1 VDWAGTGALYR
12 HGEALLPK
20 IVHRPARGARAA
32 FLAVAVVTTL
42 GLAQTVAAAGP
53 LGAQV
58 PAAKGKGVIG
68 STSSTIAL
76 TGFGFGHGHGMGQ
89 WGAYG
94 YASVYGWSY
103 QQILA
108 HYYGGTRLGPLPS
121 PEPEVT
127 VDLTELDNRSPIAS
141 ALPGRQLVVTWPG
154 GGSLSAPAVEVTRSG
169 GALVVSSGPGCAG
182 PWRAVTTATAAVTVA
197 SAGPAGPVDGSS
209 TTPPAA
215 GLSGSELTACLPGTG
230 QRVYQGALV
239 VGLSGQTENVLPLE
253 DYVDGVVAAESPPVW
268 ANMGGEAA
276 LEAQAV
282 AARSVAVALVAAS
295 GAICDTTSCQVYKGL
310 PDQYGMTADGAV
322 RATAGEVL
330 YCEAGSSCGP
340 AGSVAV
346 TEYSSSTGGY
356 TAGGAFPAVADL
368 GDSVS
373 ANPVHTWS
381 ALIPLAK
388 LEATFPSVG
397 AVEQVQ
403 VTQRNGLGQIGGRV
417 DELKVVG
424 DAGAVNLTG
433 DQFAADFNLYS
444 DWFAVAG
451 APPASTTSIT
461 TTMPGTTTGTNGA
474 TNSGAAT
481 SGAATN
487 GAATKRAGPT
497 TSTSGG
503 KQKSSP
509 IGGSPLRLGNGYW
522 VVNSNGYVA
531 AFGAATSYG
540 TAAGTSLEGIVTSMA
555 ATPDNRGYWLLGS
568 NGGVLAFGD
577 ASWYGSASKLH
588 LAKRVIGMAPTP
600 NGRGYWLV
608 ASDGGIFAYGN
619 AHFYGS
625 TGGEALQKPIVN
637 IAATPDG
644 HGYWLV
650 SSDGGIF
657 AFGDARF
664 YGSADTIHLKKKIVG
679 IVPSADGRGYFLV
692 GKDGG
697 VFAFG
702 DARFLG
708 SLPGKQI
715 AAKVAAVTPTNN
727 GRGYYVVATN
737 GRVFAFGAATP
748 ARQLEGAGLSLAGAV
763 AIVGYRLPG

>member
-1 VDWAGTGALYR
+1 
-12 HGEALLPK
+12 
-20 IVHRPARGARAA
+20 
-32 FLAVAVVTTL
+32 
-42 GLAQTVAAAGP
+42 
-53 LGAQV
+53 
-58 PAAKGKGVIG
+58 
-68 STSSTIAL
+68 
-76 TGFGFGHGHGMGQ
+76 M
-89 WGAYG
+89 
-94 YASVYGWSY
+94 
-103 QQILA
+103 
-108 HYYGGTRLGPLPS
+108 
-121 PEPEVT
+121 
-127 VDLTELDNRSPIAS
+127 
-141 ALPGRQLVVTWPG
+141 
-154 GGSLSAPAVEVTRSG
+154 SAPAVEVTRSD
-169 GALVVSSGPGCAG
+169 GAQVIASGPGCAG
-182 PWRAVTTATAAVTVA
+182 PWRAVATTTAPVTVA
-197 SAGPAGPVDGSS
+197 SAGLAGPATNPADGAAS
-209 TTPPAA
+209 TAPAA
-215 GLSGSELTACLPGTG
+215 SPSGSELEACLPGTG
-230 QRVYQGALV
+230 QRVYQGDLV
-239 VGLSGQTENVLPLE
+239 VGPSGQTDDVLPLE
-253 DYVDGVVAAESPPVW
+253 EYVDGVVAAESPPVW

-310 PDQYGMTADGAV
+310 PDQYGMTADSAV

-330 YCEAGSSCGP
+330 YCETGSSCGP

-356 TAGGAFPAVADL
+356 TAGGAFPAVPDL

-373 ANPVHTWS
+373 ANPVHTWN
-381 ALIPLAK
+381 AQIPLDQV
-388 LEATFPSVG
+388 EATFPSVG
-397 AVEQVQ
+397 AVEQVE

-424 DAGAVNLTG
+424 DDGSVNLTG
-433 DQFAADFNLYS
+433 DQFAADFDLYS

-451 APPASTTSIT
+451 APPASTT
-461 TTMPGTTTGTNGA
+461 
-474 TNSGAAT
+474 
-481 SGAATN
+481 
-487 GAATKRAGPT
+487 PT
-497 TSTSGG
+497 TSTTASSGPG
-503 KQKSSP
+503 TSGAGTSMSTTAVKQKSSP
-509 IGGSPLRLGNGYW
+509 IGGSPAGLGNGYW
-522 VVNSNGYVA
+522 VANANGDVA

-540 TAAGTSLEGIVTSMA
+540 TAVGTSLAGIVTSMA

-588 LAKRVIGMAPTP
+588 LSKRVIGMAPTP

-625 TGGEALQKPIVN
+625 TGGEVLPKPIVG

-657 AFGDARF
+657 AFGDARL
-664 YGSADTIHLKKKIVG
+664 YGSAGTVHLKQKVVG
-679 IVPSADGRGYFLV
+679 LVPSADGRGYFLV

-715 AAKVAAVTPTNN
+715 AARVAAVTPTNN